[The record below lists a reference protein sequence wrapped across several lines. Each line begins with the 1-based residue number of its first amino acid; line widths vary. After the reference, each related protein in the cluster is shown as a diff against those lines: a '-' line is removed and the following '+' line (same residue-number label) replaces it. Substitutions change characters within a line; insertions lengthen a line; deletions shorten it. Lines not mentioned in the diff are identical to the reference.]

1 MHLRIMETVLGHTTS
16 KISMSRE
23 GNPYDKLRPELKR
36 RYWGGKLMVKQQVLF
51 DPLKC
56 YPLIQSHYIKVS
68 QGIQKAEHQLRKPKD
83 SGRRRLSMISEFRK
97 TGARGPKHTPVLE
110 RGGRAQFHSLSLIT
124 DISIFA

>member
-1 MHLRIMETVLGHTTS
+1 
-16 KISMSRE
+16 MSRE

-68 QGIQKAEHQLRKPKD
+68 QGKQKAEHQITQTK
-83 SGRRRLSMISEFRK
+83 GFR
-97 TGARGPKHTPVLE
+97 TTETLDD
-110 RGGRAQFHSLSLIT
+110 F
-124 DISIFA
+124 